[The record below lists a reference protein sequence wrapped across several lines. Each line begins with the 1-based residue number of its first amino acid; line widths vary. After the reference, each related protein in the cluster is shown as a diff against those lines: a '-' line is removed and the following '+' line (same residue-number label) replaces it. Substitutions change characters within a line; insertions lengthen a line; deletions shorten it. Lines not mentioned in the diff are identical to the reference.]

1 MCGVE
6 SKEQN
11 LVELWR
17 SVQYLSGA
25 DDGALAELAR
35 YSIPATYDQGEII
48 FLQDDP
54 QQGLFLVD
62 SGAVKICR
70 HSKEGREHIL
80 QVIYPGD
87 TFNDVAALDGGI
99 NPATAIAF
107 SATHLWRV
115 TRDDLRSVTLRHP
128 DLAWALIESL
138 ARRARFLVAS
148 VQNLAMRDVRGRLAK
163 LLLEQA
169 EAAERGEIPVPLTQE
184 EMANR
189 LGTVREVVGRTLRAL
204 AGDGII
210 AMERQH
216 IVVVDRERLAKEA
229 EI

>member
-1 MCGVE
+1 MQRRDQ
-6 SKEQN
+6 S
-11 LVELWR
+11 LAELWR
-17 SVQYLSGA
+17 SVNYLSGVG
-25 DDGALAELAR
+25 DDALNDLAR
-35 YSIPATYDQGEII
+35 NSVLATFDQGEMI

-54 QQGLFLVD
+54 QNGIFLVE

-70 HSKEGREHIL
+70 HSKEGREYIL
-80 QVIYPGD
+80 QIIHPGD
-87 TFNDVAALDGGI
+87 TFNDVAALDGSS

-107 SATHLWRV
+107 TKTRVWRV
-115 TRDDLRSVTLRHP
+115 ARDDLRDIILRHP

-148 VQNLAMRDVRGRLAK
+148 VQNLAMRDVRGRLAQ

-169 EAAERGEIPVPLTQE
+169 EADERGEAFVPLTQE

-189 LGTVREVVGRTLRAL
+189 LGTVREVVGRTLRTLVA
-204 AGDGII
+204 DGVI
-210 AMERQH
+210 AVERQR
-216 IVVVDRERLAKEA
+216 ITVIDRAWLAKEA